1 MPKGIKDG
9 TRGLVRVGTGRPV
22 HLISG
27 GAGMILSMAEA
38 LGSRAI
44 LATRSLGKMGMFL
57 GASLARAAVPPYRVR
72 NILKQVHFIGVKSV
86 FVIVLTAAFTG
97 MVLALQ
103 GFYTLRKFGS
113 EGLLG
118 SAVALSLVRE
128 LGPVLS
134 ALMVTGR
141 AGSALTAEI
150 GIMRIGEQIDSL
162 ETMGIDPI
170 RFLVAPRLLA
180 FLLSVPLL
188 TAIFDVVGIYGGYL
202 VGVKLLGVNAGVY
215 LGQMEASVELVDV
228 TNGIWKSLAFAL
240 LIAWV
245 CTFKGY
251 FARHGAEGVSRATT
265 SAVVV
270 SSVLVLICDYFL
282 TSVLL

>member
-1 MPKGIKDG
+1 MDAGIFLDVAES
-9 TRGLVRVGTGRPV
+9 L
-22 HLISG
+22 
-27 GAGMILSMAEA
+27 GA
-38 LGSRAI
+38 RAI
-44 LATRSLGKMGMFL
+44 RFTRSLGKAGLFL
-57 GASLARAAVPPYRVR
+57 GASLARATLPPYRPR
-72 NILKQVHFIGVKSV
+72 NIVRQVHFIGVKSL
-86 FVIVLTAAFTG
+86 FVIVLTAAFSG

-103 GFYTLRKFGS
+103 GYFTLRKFGS

-118 SAVALSLVRE
+118 SAVALSLIRE
-128 LGPVLS
+128 LGPVLT

-150 GIMRIGEQIDSL
+150 GILRIGEQIDSL

-170 RFLVAPRLLA
+170 RFLVAPRVLG

-188 TAIFDVVGIYGGYL
+188 TAIFDVVGIHGGYL
-202 VGVKLLGVNAGVY
+202 VGVNLLGVNAGTY
-215 LGQMEASVELVDV
+215 FGQMEASVDMVDIA
-228 TNGIWKSLAFAL
+228 NGVWKSLAFAV

-251 FARHGAEGVSRATT
+251 HARHGAEGVSNATT

-270 SSVLVLICDYFL
+270 SSVLVLVCDYIL
-282 TSVLL
+282 TSILQ

>member
-1 MPKGIKDG
+1 MLSFAESLGAWA
-9 TRGLVRVGTGRPV
+9 VRTVN
-22 HLISG
+22 
-27 GAGMILSMAEA
+27 A
-38 LGSRAI
+38 
-44 LATRSLGKMGMFL
+44 LGKMMSFL
-57 GASLARAAVPPYRVR
+57 ATAAASAAVPPFRGRHVVR
-72 NILKQVHFIGVKSV
+72 QVHFIGVRSV

-103 GFYTLRKFGS
+103 GYYTLRKFGS

-118 SAVALSLVRE
+118 SAVALSLIRE

-141 AGSALTAEI
+141 AGSALAAEI

-162 ETMGIDPI
+162 ESMGIDPVK
-170 RFLVAPRLLA
+170 FLVSPRLVGA
-180 FLLSVPLL
+180 IVSVPLL
-188 TAIFDVVGIYGGYL
+188 TAIFDVVGIAGGYL
-202 VGVKLLGVNAGVY
+202 VGVKLLGVSAGAY
-215 LGQMEASVELVDV
+215 FGQMEASVELKDIVS
-228 TNGIWKSLAFAL
+228 GLWKSGAFGV

-251 FARHGAEGVSRATT
+251 FTERGAEGVSRSTT
-265 SAVVV
+265 SAVVLA
-270 SSVLVLICDYFL
+270 SVLILVSDYVL

>member
-1 MPKGIKDG
+1 MIGWMLPIVDS
-9 TRGLVRVGTGRPV
+9 L
-22 HLISG
+22 
-27 GAGMILSMAEA
+27 GA
-38 LGSRAI
+38 RAI
-44 LATRSLGKMGMFL
+44 DAVRHLGKMGVFL
-57 GASLARAAVPPYRVR
+57 GASLARAAIPPYRVR
-72 NILKQVHFIGVKSV
+72 NVVRQIHFIGVKSL
-86 FVIVLTAAFTG
+86 FVIVLTAGFTG

-118 SAVALSLVRE
+118 PAVALSLIRE

-170 RFLVAPRLLA
+170 RFLVAPRMLG

-202 VGVKLLGVNAGVY
+202 VGVKLLGVNAGAY
-215 LGQMEASVELVDV
+215 FGQMEASVDFVDI
-228 TNGIWKSLAFAL
+228 TNGVWKSLAFAL

-245 CTFKGY
+245 CTYKGY
-251 FARHGAEGVSRATT
+251 FTSRGAEGVSYATT

-270 SSVLVLICDYFL
+270 SSVLVLVCDYIL

>member
-1 MPKGIKDG
+1 MVLLAG
-9 TRGLVRVGTGRPV
+9 TIGKLT
-22 HLISG
+22 LETINE
-27 GAGMILSMAEA
+27 M
-38 LGSRAI
+38 
-44 LATRSLGKMGMFL
+44 GKMTIFL
-57 GASLARAAVPPYRVR
+57 SRTVSALLLPPYRFRRIV
-72 NILKQVHFIGVKSV
+72 KQVHFIGVKSL

-103 GFYTLRKFGS
+103 GYYTLRKFGS

-118 SAVALSLVRE
+118 SAVALSLIRE

-162 ETMGIDPI
+162 ESMGIDPVK
-170 RFLVAPRLLA
+170 FLITPRLLGA
-180 FLLSVPLL
+180 VVSVPLL
-188 TAIFDVVGIYGGYL
+188 TAIFDVVGILGGYL
-202 VGVKLLGVNAGVY
+202 VGVRLLGVNAGVFF
-215 LGQMEASVELVDV
+215 GQMKASVEWKDV
-228 TNGIWKSLAFAL
+228 SNGFVKSLIFGL
-240 LIAWV
+240 IIAWV

-251 FARHGAEGVSRATT
+251 FTGRGAEGVSQSTT
-265 SAVVV
+265 SAVVL
-270 SSVLVLICDYFL
+270 SSVLILVSDYFL